1 MVVLLA
7 VEPGPRLCLVLCED
21 GEDTEDDGHPA
32 LELDSH
38 ETVRDRVADVLK
50 VHRLALDEHPDG
62 DDGVK
67 WDLEWPF
74 RVGNG
79 LCTLREQVRS
89 RYRV

>member
-50 VHRLALDEHPDG
+50 VHRLALDEHTDG
-62 DDGVK
+62 DDGVE
-67 WDLEWPF
+67 WDLERAF
-74 RVGNG
+74 RVSNG
-79 LCTLREQVRS
+79 LCPFGKQVRS
-89 RYRV
+89 GYSV